1 MISNEV
7 DSYCFIGGMTKRMVK
22 SWIDLEQPRPIPW
35 TELDQPLSESTVAL
49 ISSGGIALRSDQPF
63 DQEGERQNPWW
74 GDPSY
79 RSIPRTTKTS
89 DIRVYHQHIDPSLA
103 ETDMNCLLPILRL
116 DELVAAGIVGRSAAT
131 HYSIMGYLLE
141 PAELLEQTIPA
152 IVEKLRA
159 EAVDVV
165 LLVPA

>member
-1 MISNEV
+1 MTSKEV
-7 DSYCFIGGMTKRMVK
+7 NSYCFIGGMTKRMVK
-22 SWIDLEQPRPIPW
+22 SWISLEQPRPIPW
-35 TELDQPLSESTVAL
+35 TELDKPLADCTVAL
-49 ISSGGIALRSDQPF
+49 VSSGGIALKNDLPF

-79 RSIPRTTKTS
+79 RVIPHTARTP

-103 ETDMNCLLPILRL
+103 EMDMNCLLPIERL
-116 DELVAAGIVGRSAAT
+116 EELVVAGIVGRSAAS

-141 PAELLEQTIPA
+141 PAEMLEQTIPA
-152 IVEKLRA
+152 IVENLRA